1 MHMGLIK
8 YQKYLLQLK
17 DVFLEENQE
26 NTKMLDVYFKFIDGK
41 ATDDE
46 LNDANKQLEELINSL
61 PEGLSTQLGEN
72 GIRISGG
79 QRQRIAIARAF
90 YRDTFSPVTI
100 PYLVKKAKEHKI
112 DIIPR
117 WYKSLRKHQ
126 DTLE

>member
-1 MHMGLIK
+1 MTYTGKTFKIIK
-8 YQKYLLQLK
+8 IRWNFA
-17 DVFLEENQE
+17 V
-26 NTKMLDVYFKFIDGK
+26 KFIDGK

-46 LNDANKQLEELINSL
+46 LNDANKQLEELIKSL
-61 PEGLSTQLGEN
+61 GMGFLVLLP
-72 GIRISGG
+72 
-79 QRQRIAIARAF
+79 
-90 YRDTFSPVTI
+90 FSPVTI

>member
-17 DVFLEENQE
+17 EVFLEENQE
-26 NTKMLDVYFKFIDGK
+26 NTKMLDVYFKFIDAK
-41 ATDDE
+41 ATDDD
-46 LNDANKQLEELINSL
+46 LNDANKQLEELIKSL
-61 PEGLSTQLGEN
+61 GMGFLVLLP
-72 GIRISGG
+72 
-79 QRQRIAIARAF
+79 
-90 YRDTFSPVTI
+90 FSPVTI

>member
-17 DVFLEENQE
+17 EVFLEENQE

-46 LNDANKQLEELINSL
+46 LNDANKQLEELIKSL
-61 PEGLSTQLGEN
+61 GMGFLVLLP
-72 GIRISGG
+72 
-79 QRQRIAIARAF
+79 
-90 YRDTFSPVTI
+90 FSPITI
-100 PYLVKKAKEHKI
+100 PYLVKKAKEYKI

>member
-17 DVFLEENQE
+17 EVFLEENQE
-26 NTKMLDVYFKFIDGK
+26 NTKMLDVYFKFIK
-41 ATDDE
+41 
-46 LNDANKQLEELINSL
+46 SL
-61 PEGLSTQLGEN
+61 GMGFLVLLP
-72 GIRISGG
+72 
-79 QRQRIAIARAF
+79 
-90 YRDTFSPVTI
+90 FSPVTI

>member
-46 LNDANKQLEELINSL
+46 LNDANKQLEELIKSL
-61 PEGLSTQLGEN
+61 GMGFLVLLP
-72 GIRISGG
+72 
-79 QRQRIAIARAF
+79 
-90 YRDTFSPVTI
+90 FSPVTI

-112 DIIPR
+112 DIFPR

-126 DTLE
+126 ATLE

>member
-17 DVFLEENQE
+17 EVFLEENQE

-46 LNDANKQLEELINSL
+46 LNDANKHLEELIKSL
-61 PEGLSTQLGEN
+61 GMGFLVLLP
-72 GIRISGG
+72 
-79 QRQRIAIARAF
+79 
-90 YRDTFSPVTI
+90 FSPVTI

>member
-46 LNDANKQLEELINSL
+46 LNDANKQLEELIKSL
-61 PEGLSTQLGEN
+61 GMGFLVLLP
-72 GIRISGG
+72 
-79 QRQRIAIARAF
+79 
-90 YRDTFSPVTI
+90 FSPVTI

-117 WYKSLRKHQ
+117 WYKSLRKHK

>member
-17 DVFLEENQE
+17 EVFLEENKE

-46 LNDANKQLEELINSL
+46 LNDANKQLEELIKSL
-61 PEGLSTQLGEN
+61 GMGFLVLLP
-72 GIRISGG
+72 
-79 QRQRIAIARAF
+79 
-90 YRDTFSPVTI
+90 FSPVTI

>member
-17 DVFLEENQE
+17 EVFLEENKE

-41 ATDDE
+41 ATDGE
-46 LNDANKQLEELINSL
+46 LNDANKQLEELIKSL
-61 PEGLSTQLGEN
+61 GMGFLVLLP
-72 GIRISGG
+72 
-79 QRQRIAIARAF
+79 
-90 YRDTFSPVTI
+90 FSPVTI

>member
-46 LNDANKQLEELINSL
+46 LNDAKKQLEELIKSL
-61 PEGLSTQLGEN
+61 GMGFLVLLP
-72 GIRISGG
+72 
-79 QRQRIAIARAF
+79 
-90 YRDTFSPVTI
+90 FSPVTI